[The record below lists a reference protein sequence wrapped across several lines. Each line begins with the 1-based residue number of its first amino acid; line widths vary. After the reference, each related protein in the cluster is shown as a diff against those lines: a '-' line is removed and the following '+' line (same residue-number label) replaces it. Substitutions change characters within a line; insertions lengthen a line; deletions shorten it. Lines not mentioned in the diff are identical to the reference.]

1 MAEEIRRS
9 FHEQLAELRH
19 DVVRLG
25 ALACEAVAAG
35 TEALLDADLAAADTV
50 IVSDVALDDLTHAIE
65 EQAYR
70 LLALQQPMASDLR
83 TIVTVLRTI
92 HEIERVG
99 DLMVNIAKTTRRLY
113 PGELAP
119 RIRGLIHNMGLQAG
133 LQLRVA
139 VDAFADED
147 AARAL
152 ALPDMDDVIDEL
164 QKELFRAL
172 FATADHD
179 ESTIHRVVQIALVGR
194 YYERIADHAVNVGR
208 RVAFMVTGKR
218 PGGED
223 YGEVALD

>member
-1 MAEEIRRS
+1 MVQEIRRN

-25 ALACEAVAAG
+25 ALAGEAVAAG
-35 TEALLDADLAAADTV
+35 TEALLDGDLAAADAV
-50 IVSDVALDDLTHAIE
+50 IVADMALDDLTRAIE
-65 EQAYR
+65 EQSYR

-83 TIVTVLRTI
+83 TIVTVLRSI

-113 PGELAP
+113 PGELPP
-119 RIRGLIHNMGLQAG
+119 RIRGLVHSMGIQAG

-139 VDAFADED
+139 VDAFAGED

-164 QKELFRAL
+164 QKDLFRAI
-172 FATADHD
+172 FAISGTDD
-179 ESTIHRVVQIALVGR
+179 STLHRAVQIALVGR
-194 YYERIADHAVNVGR
+194 YYERIADHAVNIGQ
-208 RVAFMVTGKR
+208 RVAFMVTGR
-218 PGGED
+218 FHD
-223 YGEVALD
+223 ADEVPLD